1 MGLSHLP
8 AAMILSK
15 HLFITFLKDSIRLPS
30 VSSRFSK
37 MVLCFRDEE
46 LNWDTVSSIS
56 TSTSAAI
63 LKTRAGKSLV
73 STQASDFS
81 GRPSQSEWQFQTMIL
96 LVNHSHK
103 LKKTIINEY
112 FTRKPGLFLKDT
124 FLIFNVS
131 IVPHGV
137 WVMWFKTWDSQL
149 SFNLLIC
156 PSYNSVPVKTG
167 RFLL

>member
-56 TSTSAAI
+56 TSSAAI
-63 LKTRAGKSLV
+63 LKTRAGKIPL
-73 STQASDFS
+73 STQASHFK
-81 GRPSQSEWQFQTMIL
+81 GRPSQSEWQTRIL

-103 LKKTIINEY
+103 LKKTIVNEY
-112 FTRKPGLFLKDT
+112 FTRKPGLCLKVI
-124 FLIFNVS
+124 FLIFNIS
-131 IVPHGV
+131 IVSHGV
-137 WVMWFKTWDSQL
+137 WDLRLGTVSCH
-149 SFNLLIC
+149 LIC
-156 PSYNSVPVKTG
+156 WYVLHIT
-167 RFLL
+167 L